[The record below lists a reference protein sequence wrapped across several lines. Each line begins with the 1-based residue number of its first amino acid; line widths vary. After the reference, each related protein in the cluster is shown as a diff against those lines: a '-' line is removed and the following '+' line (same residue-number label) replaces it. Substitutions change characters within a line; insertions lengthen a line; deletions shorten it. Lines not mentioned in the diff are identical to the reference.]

1 MIPTKPFAARLALM
15 LLLPVLSAIGVFS
28 QVPDGPPPGG
38 FGGPGGRGGFGGVQP
53 ERELVKDFDKDGD
66 HRLNAAERK
75 AARELLAKEAAEGRG
90 LRRGFGGR
98 PGGFGNGGEP
108 TKPGPKVS
116 PAEVKNFPASV
127 PLYDSLT
134 LRTLF
139 LEFADADWEKAM
151 EDFHKTD
158 VLVPAKLTVDG
169 RTYPEVGVHFRGMS
183 SYGMVSAGQKR
194 SLNLSLDY
202 ADEKQN
208 LYGYRTLN
216 LLNAHEDPIFMR
228 PVLFYD
234 IARQY
239 LPAAKANFVKVVI
252 NGESWGVYVNVE
264 QFNKDF
270 IQEWFQTKKG
280 ARWKVPGSPNGRGSL
295 AYLGDDAAPY
305 KKIYEIKSKDNAKS
319 WNDLIHLTKVL
330 SETPADK
337 LEAALEPILDV
348 DGALRF
354 LALDNALINNDGY
367 WIRTSDYSIYEDE
380 KGRFHIL
387 PQDANETFVK
397 PGGPGFGGGGPGGR
411 GGRGGFGPGMMLA
424 PQLLAQGDKDGDQ
437 KLTKTEFTALAGA
450 WFDKLDVG
458 KTGKLNQE
466 QFTSKLGDVLPTP
479 QGGGGP
485 GGPGG
490 GRGGFGPAMFVGPAL
505 FTAAD
510 ADKDGSITR
519 TEWVAVFTRWS
530 NEWDTD
536 KSGSLNEEEL
546 GAGLNAALPRPN
558 FGGMGG
564 GPGGPGGP
572 GGGRGPGGMG
582 GMGGGLN
589 IKGVELDPLQ
599 MANNPDKVL
608 IAKLLAVPSL
618 RTRYLAYVRDIAE
631 KHLDW
636 SKLGPIA
643 EKYHALIA
651 DEVKADTRKLESTE
665 DFLKGLTEDAKSGN
679 GPGGGAIG
687 LKNFADQRRAYLLKQ
702 TTSK

>member
-1 MIPTKPFAARLALM
+1 M
-15 LLLPVLSAIGVFS
+15 
-28 QVPDGPPPGG
+28 
-38 FGGPGGRGGFGGVQP
+38 QP

-75 AARELLAKEAAEGRG
+75 AAREFLAKEAAEGRG
-90 LRRGFGGR
+90 QRRGFGGR

-108 TKPGPKVS
+108 TKLGPKVS

-158 VLVPAKLTVDG
+158 VLVPARLTVDG

-270 IQEWFQTKKG
+270 IQEWFQTKNG
-280 ARWKVPGSPNGRGSL
+280 TRWKVPGSPNGRGSL

-450 WFDKLDVG
+450 WFDKLDVD

-466 QFTSKLGDVLPTP
+466 QFTSKLGDVLPAP

-510 ADKDGSITR
+510 TDKDGSITR
-519 TEWVAVFTRWS
+519 TELVAVFTRWS

-564 GPGGPGGP
+564 GPG
-572 GGGRGPGGMG
+572 GPGGMG

-665 DFLKGLTEDAKSGN
+665 DFLKGLAEDAKSGN

-687 LKNFADQRRAYLLKQ
+687 LKNFAEQRRAYLLKQ
-702 TTSK
+702 TAEK